1 MVANADGKGSAY
13 TNGTSHHGNE
23 DVDTSERDGLHI
35 PTQDAHGYRIH
46 EAPMGTKR
54 AVSVIIMGCGA
65 ASLNFF
71 KQSEDVLSNVSIR
84 CYEKNDDIGGTCQ

>member
-1 MVANADGKGSAY
+1 MVANSDRKESDY
-13 TNGTSHHGNE
+13 INGEILHHNE
-23 DVDTSERDGLHI
+23 AIDTSERDGLHI
-35 PTQDAHGYRIH
+35 PTEDAYGYCIH

-54 AVSVIIMGCGA
+54 PVSVIIMGCGA